1 MGKGVR
7 LNRYEVIAHPHDP
20 ACRDQ
25 LGEGPFWSRDQGAL
39 YWVDI
44 PRRRAF
50 RLDPSSGEGASW
62 RFDAICSAI
71 FPTAGG
77 GLMVALKD
85 GLYRFDPATGA
96 TTTFARP
103 DPDPGNRS
111 NETRCDPQGRIWLG
125 TMHDNIGPDGEPL
138 PVSRSSG
145 GYWCVGPG
153 GLTTKIMGGVGITN
167 TLCWSPD
174 GARLYCADTLKRVI
188 WSFAYAPEGPV
199 LSDQQV
205 FVEGGEGGPDGSA
218 MDEEGCL
225 WTARWGAG
233 KVVRYRPDGRIDREI
248 VLPVAQP
255 SSCAFGG
262 GDLKTLYITSARWEL
277 EAPGALD
284 GALFAV
290 NLDVA
295 GLPMTP
301 FSG

>member
-1 MGKGVR
+1 MTRFDVVPR
-7 LNRYEVIAHPHDP
+7 P
-20 ACRDQ
+20 AGLPQRDA
-25 LGEGPFWSRDQGAL
+25 LGEGPFWSGEEQAL

-44 PRRRAF
+44 AGNRAW
-50 RLDPSSGEGASW
+50 RLAADEAVRSW
-62 RFDAICSAI
+62 RFDMPCAAV
-71 FPTAGG
+71 FPARSG

-85 GLYRFDPATGA
+85 GLYRFDPESGA
-96 TTTFARP
+96 LAVFARP

-125 TMHDNIGPDGEPL
+125 TMHNNLGPGGEPL
-138 PVSRSSG
+138 PISRASG
-145 GYWCVGPG
+145 AYWCVDTDGSAVR
-153 GLTTKIMGGVGITN
+153 LMAEVGITN

-174 GARLYCADTLKRVI
+174 GRRVYIADTLKDVI
-188 WSFAYAPEGPV
+188 WSFAYDPEGPT
-199 LSDQQV
+199 LSDRKV

-233 KVVRYRPDGRIDREI
+233 RVVRYAPDGRIDR
-248 VLPVAQP
+248 VLELPALQP

-262 GDLKTLYITSARWEL
+262 SDRRTLYVTSATL
-277 EAPGALD
+277 EMARPGELD

-290 NLDVA
+290 PIDVA

-301 FSG
+301 FEG